1 MHVIF
6 GRMSNVSAREL
17 SPNSLRTT
25 VYRTVTAAGLTT
37 RWGYGRTAKVDR
49 RSSYS
54 ERTMSELVIVYVLRG
69 SGRFTDGRGV
79 LSFVGAGDALV
90 HWAGQPCSLT
100 VDANGRWIEQWITAD
115 RAFSDAMF
123 RLGVIDP
130 DRTVLH
136 IGVHDDI
143 AERIDRFGK
152 NLRNMNDEDVDRLT
166 VELHE
171 LLVEVNRRTRFR
183 QGDDSEVAL
192 VQQAC
197 RRLAEQFDEPLSI
210 PSLSRQL
217 GVPYERFRKLF
228 RRHVGVAPGEY
239 RVRRRIDRARE
250 LIVQK
255 RLDNGEVAAQLGY
268 ADPFVFSK
276 QFKRLTGE
284 APDTFRRRM
293 A

>member
-1 MHVIF
+1 
-6 GRMSNVSAREL
+6 
-17 SPNSLRTT
+17 
-25 VYRTVTAAGLTT
+25 
-37 RWGYGRTAKVDR
+37 
-49 RSSYS
+49 
-54 ERTMSELVIVYVLRG
+54 MSELVIVYVLRG

-79 LSFVGAGDALV
+79 LSFVHAGDALV
-90 HWAGQPCSLT
+90 HWPGRPCSLA
-100 VDANGRWIEQWITAD
+100 VDTDGRWIEQWITAD

-143 AERIDRFGK
+143 TERIGRFGK
-152 NLRNMNDEDVDRLT
+152 NLRNMNDEDRLT

-171 LLVEVNRRTRFR
+171 LLVELSRLTRFR
-183 QGDDSEVAL
+183 RGDESEVAL
-192 VQQAC
+192 VQRAC

-210 PSLSRQL
+210 PALSRQL
-217 GVPYERFRKLF
+217 GVQYERFRKLF

-239 RVRRRIDRARE
+239 RVRRRIDRAKE

-255 RLDNGEVAAQLGY
+255 RLANGEIAAQLGY
-268 ADPFVFSK
+268 ADPFAFSK

-284 APDTFRRRM
+284 APNAFRRRM
-293 A
+293 L